1 MNTTDNPQHNLHND
15 PPRPDPARP
24 VPDEP
29 RKRPEPIEAMST
41 LEAVRAAQVARDG
54 KQHALVR
61 GRGVEWVRPTDLI
74 ARHSAHAAGR
84 GLDFQAELARRTR
97 TPIGAG
103 VRRLGDRAR
112 WLPPIS
118 AFGRSTAPASQVSR
132 SGVSMS

>member
-1 MNTTDNPQHNLHND
+1 MNTTGNPQQPHDLNVS
-15 PPRPDPARP
+15 DPARP

-29 RKRPEPIEAMST
+29 RERPEPLEGT
-41 LEAVRAAQVARDG
+41 TVPEAVRAAQIARED
-54 KQHALVR
+54 KQHAIVR

-103 VRRLGDRAR
+103 VRRLGDGAR
-112 WLPPIS
+112 RLPPIS
-118 AFGRSTAPASQVSR
+118 AFGRSSAPATQQVSR

>member
-1 MNTTDNPQHNLHND
+1 MSTDDLMREQ
-15 PPRPDPARP
+15 PPRRIEPEQTPKPDPEAAEAAEVAGTPDAVKQASARR
-24 VPDEP
+24 D
-29 RKRPEPIEAMST
+29 
-41 LEAVRAAQVARDG
+41 AVRERMDQ
-54 KQHALVR
+54 VR

-112 WLPPIS
+112 RLPPIS
-118 AFGRSTAPASQVSR
+118 AFGRSTAPQAQQVSR